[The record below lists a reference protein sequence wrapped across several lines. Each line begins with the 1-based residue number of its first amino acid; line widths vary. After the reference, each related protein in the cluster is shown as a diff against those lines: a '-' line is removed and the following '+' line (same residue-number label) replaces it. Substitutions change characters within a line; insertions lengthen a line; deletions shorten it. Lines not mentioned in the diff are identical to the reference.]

1 MFRTDVL
8 RMAAAAAVA
17 AAAPA
22 TVLTSP
28 ADAQPARIQVGNL
41 NCSLS
46 SSIGLVLGSQ
56 RNVACILHT
65 DNVPDETY
73 GGTLTRV
80 GLDIGATSGGKIVWA
95 VFAGTNRFAGMLNGT
110 YVGASGEASIGAG
123 LGANVLVGG
132 SNSSVALQPL
142 SIQGQTGLNIAAGV
156 SKLYLCEQGTNCP
169 PP

>member
-1 MFRTDVL
+1 MFRTAFAAACI
-8 RMAAAAAVA
+8 AAAAL
-17 AAAPA
+17 A
-22 TVLTSP
+22 TILVSP
-28 ADAQPARIQVGNL
+28 ASTQPARIQVGSL

-46 SSIGLVLGSQ
+46 SGIGLVIGSQ

-65 DNVPDETY
+65 ENIPDETY
-73 GGTLTRV
+73 QGTLTRV

-132 SNSSVALQPL
+132 SNNSVALQPV
-142 SIQGQTGLNIAAGV
+142 SIQGQTGLNIAAGI
-156 SKLYLCEQGTNCP
+156 SKLYLCEPGTQCP
-169 PP
+169 AP

>member
-1 MFRTDVL
+1 MFRTVFAAAG
-8 RMAAAAAVA
+8 AAAAALTA
-17 AAAPA
+17 GLALPA
-22 TVLTSP
+22 N
-28 ADAQPARIQVGNL
+28 AQPARIQVGSL

-46 SSIGLVLGSQ
+46 SSVGMVLGSQ

-73 GGTLTRV
+73 QGTLSRI
-80 GLDIGATSGGKIVWA
+80 GLDIGATSGGKIIWA
-95 VFAGTNRFAGMLNGT
+95 VFAGTNRFMGMLNGT

-132 SNSSVALQPL
+132 SNDSVALQPV

-156 SKLYLCEQGTNCP
+156 SKLYLCEAGTQCP
-169 PP
+169 AP

>member
-1 MFRTDVL
+1 MHMFRTAFAAAGI
-8 RMAAAAAVA
+8 AAAAL
-17 AAAPA
+17 A
-22 TVLTSP
+22 TVPTSP
-28 ADAQPARIQVGNL
+28 GGAQPARLQVGSL

-46 SSIGLVLGSQ
+46 SSIGMVLGSE

-65 DNVPDETY
+65 DNIPDETY
-73 GGTLTRV
+73 QGTLSRV

-132 SNSSVALQPL
+132 SDNSVALQPV
-142 SIQGQTGLNIAAGV
+142 SIQGQTGLNIAAGI
-156 SKLYLCEQGTNCP
+156 SKLYLCEPGTQCP
-169 PP
+169 AP